1 MKKLLAHLIAIA
13 VTSTAFAAQNT
24 DSSLFYFQKGLEEKK
39 AKRYLVASDHFTK
52 AIAINAAYVD
62 AYIENGYANN
72 EMRRTDAAKADFVK
86 FLTYSYASCL
96 ETVFHIEKIAKLY
109 PDIIENEQEF
119 ISKYNELSAKI
130 YNFIKYVEE
139 NWKS

>member
-1 MKKLLAHLIAIA
+1 MKSYKDLEVYSLGLE
-13 VTSTAFAAQNT
+13 
-24 DSSLFYFQKGLEEKK
+24 LFYKSHACSLKLPKYEMYELGSQLRRSSDSVPTNIVEGYGRKK
-39 AKRYLVASDHFTK
+39 Y
-52 AIAINAAYVD
+52 
-62 AYIENGYANN
+62 
-72 EMRRTDAAKADFVK
+72 KADFVK

-109 PDIIENEQEF
+109 PDVIENEQEF